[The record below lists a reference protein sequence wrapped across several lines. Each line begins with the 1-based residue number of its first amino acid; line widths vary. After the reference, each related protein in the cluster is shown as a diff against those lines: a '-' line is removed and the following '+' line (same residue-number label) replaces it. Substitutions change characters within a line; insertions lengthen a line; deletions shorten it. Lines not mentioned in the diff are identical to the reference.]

1 MGSGIA
7 QVAAAAGCEVWISD
21 NFPEAIQRGL
31 KQIRDNLYALVS
43 KGRIDAA
50 KAESTL
56 GRIHAA
62 ASLDDLADCDLIIE
76 AIVENME
83 AKSLLF
89 KSLEAIVRTDAI
101 LASNT
106 SSLSVSAIAGT
117 CKSPHRV
124 VGIHFFNPA
133 TLMQLVEIIPAVQT
147 HPEMTRQALEWI
159 SSWGKTTV
167 VAKDTPGFIVNR
179 IARPFYGEALRIY
192 EEGIADIATID
203 RAMTQLGGFRMG
215 PFALMDFIGNDINY
229 AVTESVFRSFYYD
242 PRYRPS
248 FVQRQMVDAGWLG
261 RKTGK
266 GYYDY
271 AQGAVAPVPDL
282 DDHLGHLI
290 LQRILVMLFNEAADA
305 LYLRIASREDI
316 EIAMIKGA
324 NYPKGLLKWAD
335 ELGIA
340 TVVTL
345 IDSLYENYHEDRY
358 RCSPLLRKMAND
370 CITFFDTP

>member
-1 MGSGIA
+1 
-7 QVAAAAGCEVWISD
+7 
-21 NFPEAIQRGL
+21 
-31 KQIRDNLYALVS
+31 
-43 KGRIDAA
+43 
-50 KAESTL
+50 
-56 GRIHAA
+56 
-62 ASLDDLADCDLIIE
+62 
-76 AIVENME
+76 
-83 AKSLLF
+83 
-89 KSLEAIVRTDAI
+89 
-101 LASNT
+101 
-106 SSLSVSAIAGT
+106 
-117 CKSPHRV
+117 
-124 VGIHFFNPA
+124 
-133 TLMQLVEIIPAVQT
+133 
-147 HPEMTRQALEWI
+147 
-159 SSWGKTTV
+159 
-167 VAKDTPGFIVNR
+167 
-179 IARPFYGEALRIY
+179 
-192 EEGIADIATID
+192 
-203 RAMTQLGGFRMG
+203 MTQLGGFRMG